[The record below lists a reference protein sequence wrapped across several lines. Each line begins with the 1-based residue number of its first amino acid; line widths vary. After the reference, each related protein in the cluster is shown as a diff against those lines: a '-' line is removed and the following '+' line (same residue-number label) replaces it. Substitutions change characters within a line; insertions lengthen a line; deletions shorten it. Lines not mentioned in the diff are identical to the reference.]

1 MKKKIYC
8 NFVDFWLG
16 FNYKTYFWYLSD
28 EYDLQIEKDH
38 PDYLF
43 YSCFGNE
50 HLFYEDCIRIF
61 FSGENI
67 IPDLNMCDYGVSLS
81 HIRCD
86 DRTFRMYGGF
96 IYDKDFHLV
105 LPLLKEEAL
114 LNRKFCN
121 FVYSNNIC
129 AVPYRELFFKTLS
142 GYKRIDSG
150 GAFLN
155 NMGKK
160 VGDKR
165 QFLHEY
171 KFTLA
176 IENSSMPGYVTEK
189 ILEPFMAQSLPLY
202 WGSPTVSS
210 DYNPNSFVNL
220 MNYSSMEEAVE
231 EVIRLDKDDA
241 AYLDKMMTPF
251 WLYGANFQEFRDS
264 EIKKIKD
271 FFSHIFEQP
280 LDKAG
285 RRVCYGRNKI
295 TIQKQR
301 RCYAPTFL
309 ELSKSMTKKLL
320 KKK

>member
-1 MKKKIYC
+1 
-8 NFVDFWLG
+8 
-16 FNYKTYFWYLSD
+16 
-28 EYDLQIEKDH
+28 
-38 PDYLF
+38 
-43 YSCFGNE
+43 
-50 HLFYEDCIRIF
+50 
-61 FSGENI
+61 
-67 IPDLNMCDYGVSLS
+67 MCDYGVSLS

-231 EVIRLDKDDA
+231 RLSAWTKTMP
-241 AYLDKMMTPF
+241 LI
-251 WLYGANFQEFRDS
+251 W
-264 EIKKIKD
+264 IK
-271 FFSHIFEQP
+271 
-280 LDKAG
+280 
-285 RRVCYGRNKI
+285 
-295 TIQKQR
+295 
-301 RCYAPTFL
+301 
-309 ELSKSMTKKLL
+309 
-320 KKK
+320 

>member
-28 EYDLQIEKDH
+28 EYDLQIDKEH

-61 FSGENI
+61 WSDENI
-67 IPDLNMCDYGVSLS
+67 MPDLNICDYALSLS
-81 HIRCD
+81 NLQCD
-86 DRTFRMYGGF
+86 DRTFRKYSGF
-96 IYDKDFHLV
+96 LYRKDSHLV
-105 LPLLKEEAL
+105 LPVLKEEAL

-121 FVYSNNIC
+121 FVYSNNTC

-160 VGDKR
+160 VGDKQ

-285 RRVCYGRNKI
+285 RRVCYGCNKI

-301 RCYAPTFL
+301 RYYAPTFL